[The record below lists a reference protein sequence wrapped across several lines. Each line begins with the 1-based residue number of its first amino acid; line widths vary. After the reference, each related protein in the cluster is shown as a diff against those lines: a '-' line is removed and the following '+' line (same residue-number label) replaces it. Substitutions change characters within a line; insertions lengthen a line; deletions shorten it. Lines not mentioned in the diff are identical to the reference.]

1 CCCFIQPELNEVKHD
16 NTYSP
21 GISDQEKA
29 IAANAL
35 EAFTAGN
42 YDESLKHLGK
52 LQELNKED
60 YKIALNKAIA
70 EFYKSG
76 QTTTCTLKQTLIAM
90 KNLNTNIEMYCMTT
104 QYTQSHAHT

>member
-1 CCCFIQPELNEVKHD
+1 M
-16 NTYSP
+16 
-21 GISDQEKA
+21 
-29 IAANAL
+29 
-35 EAFTAGN
+35 
-42 YDESLKHLGK
+42 KHLGK

-90 KNLNTNIEMYCMTT
+90 KNQVTIVETFYPVLSMTRQINVKHILVSLIPVLNVLILHQYIHTCT
-104 QYTQSHAHT
+104 Q

>member
-1 CCCFIQPELNEVKHD
+1 M
-16 NTYSP
+16 
-21 GISDQEKA
+21 
-29 IAANAL
+29 
-35 EAFTAGN
+35 
-42 YDESLKHLGK
+42 KHLGK

-90 KNLNTNIEMYCMTT
+90 KNQVTIVETFYPVLSMTRQINVKHILVSLIPALNVLILHQYIHTCT
-104 QYTQSHAHT
+104 Q

>member
-1 CCCFIQPELNEVKHD
+1 M
-16 NTYSP
+16 
-21 GISDQEKA
+21 
-29 IAANAL
+29 
-35 EAFTAGN
+35 
-42 YDESLKHLGK
+42 KHLGK

-90 KNLNTNIEMYCMTT
+90 KNQVTIVETFYPVS
-104 QYTQSHAHT
+104 Q